1 MNAAI
6 NESNQAPE
14 FDSTQTQQNSRHSLA
29 PAILIAVLSL
39 IAITG
44 IIVLTAVLWDMPLGY
59 GTRQILLCIALGP
72 FLAIPCLLAIWCS
85 LGEQTAIVRITLSMA
100 LAILFYFVYVGTIK
114 TVGIGNLPVF
124 AYVLF
129 GSIAISTIVLV
140 QIPFWLFRL
149 TTGQRLSRRKDS
161 AVNAIQFGIK
171 HLLII
176 TTLVALI
183 VWIAKYSVSM
193 DRLGPNGAPPLSTM
207 INFCALFIGLIW
219 VLTLLCLPVVFS
231 NTLRQRIWTAVL
243 LLGVLI
249 IVPYSLANPVEQIIY
264 FQGRP
269 VTVDPTVFWDV
280 TANIFAFST
289 SFAVALLA
297 VLMAFYL
304 IGYRLKP
311 GGP

>member
-176 TTLVALI
+176 TTQVALI

-193 DRLGPNGAPPLSTM
+193 DRLGPNGACLLYTSPSPRDATLSRM
-207 INFCALFIGLIW
+207 PSSA
-219 VLTLLCLPVVFS
+219 
-231 NTLRQRIWTAVL
+231 
-243 LLGVLI
+243 
-249 IVPYSLANPVEQIIY
+249 
-264 FQGRP
+264 
-269 VTVDPTVFWDV
+269 
-280 TANIFAFST
+280 
-289 SFAVALLA
+289 
-297 VLMAFYL
+297 
-304 IGYRLKP
+304 
-311 GGP
+311 